1 MNKKEKTLLRE
12 KCKIIRNSIDTESVS
27 ARICEIV
34 KNWNVFASAKNIL
47 LYYPVGTELSLL
59 DLLKVSSKNFY
70 FPCVIG
76 DEIYAAK
83 YIPSEP
89 FITGKYGIMEP
100 AGERICDCSFLD
112 LIFVPALAV
121 DYSGNR
127 LGYGKGYYD
136 RFLSGYPSVVT
147 AAAVFNELCFEK
159 IPAENHDV
167 KIKYIITENKFYD
180 VR

>member
-1 MNKKEKTLLRE
+1 MKKKVKYKLNKKKVLAVVLLT
-12 KCKIIRNSIDTESVS
+12 ISFFVSITYG
-27 ARICEIV
+27 RYIYNGL
-34 KNWNVFASAKNIL
+34 KN
-47 LYYPVGTELSLL
+47 YYL
-59 DLLKVSSKNFY
+59 SSKNFY

-112 LIFVPALAV
+112 FIFVPALAV